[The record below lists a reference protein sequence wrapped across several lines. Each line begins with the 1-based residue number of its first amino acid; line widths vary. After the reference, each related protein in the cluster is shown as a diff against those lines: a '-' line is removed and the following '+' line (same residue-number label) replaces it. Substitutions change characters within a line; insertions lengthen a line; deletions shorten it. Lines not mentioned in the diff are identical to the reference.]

1 MLCPSF
7 DTKFPG
13 EKPMKEKEANF
24 CVLNGCMNE
33 SSLLKVNS
41 LDPTCVLDPFTS
53 SSESLSIY
61 YFLSLTSLISSYPR
75 A

>member
-1 MLCPSF
+1 MLCPSL

-13 EKPMKEKEANF
+13 TKPMKEKEAHL
-24 CVLNGCMNE
+24 CVLNGWMNE

-53 SSESLSIY
+53 ASEPFSIY
-61 YFLSLTSLISSYPR
+61 YSLSLTSLISSFPQ